1 MKIKLSLLAIFLIV
15 YSVVF
20 AQSKTSVSRD
30 WTSFSQSIE
39 ITSNT
44 EKKFKV
50 IGSVKV
56 IATEKVSWAGIWAR
70 VDNKDEETGFFDN
83 MGDRPIKSDIWE
95 TYTVEGK
102 IDSNSKTLRF
112 GGLSVYNGQ
121 FYFDDLKLF
130 IENNKG
136 DYELVEVE
144 NSSFE
149 SKITKGVIPKWNQGI
164 SEKIVRVK
172 EFKISQSKDQCHG
185 DFSLLIEGSGINT
198 APRAIGNSKESSPQI
213 ASMIS
218 MLEDLKHRVEKAVEN
233 LSQYELDHLHD
244 EKANRIGALV
254 MHLAAAE
261 AYYQVFTFEGRG
273 FNDEE
278 KKKWDAALN
287 LDQAGRDKFKGKNV
301 QYYLDIY
308 NKVREKTIS
317 ELKKRD
323 DKWFEEVQMTYNW
336 TNQYCWFHVMEH
348 QSSHL
353 GQILFLKKRIPPEEV
368 KLEGADKII
377 D

>member
-185 DFSLLIEGSGINT
+185 DFSLLIV
-198 APRAIGNSKESSPQI
+198 
-213 ASMIS
+213 
-218 MLEDLKHRVEKAVEN
+218 EDLKHRVEKAVEN